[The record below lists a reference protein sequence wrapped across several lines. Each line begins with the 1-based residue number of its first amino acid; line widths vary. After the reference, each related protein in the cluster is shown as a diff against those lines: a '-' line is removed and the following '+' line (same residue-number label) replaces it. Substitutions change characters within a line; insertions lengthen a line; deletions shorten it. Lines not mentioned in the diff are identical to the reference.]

1 VQQPRHAQFVIYS
14 VPDDVATKFDCE
26 SRLTLATKKNVS
38 RAYGNY
44 YGATFYLNGRKDYS
58 DGPALGE
65 GRRRLE
71 RSSRGRPSPRTK
83 KMRPRRPSRRPRPV
97 VAAPRATMKADPTL
111 VSAANGF
118 LESWLIRKDY
128 DTAFRYLA
136 PESYACQDPEPDP
149 NAPSRSSADA
159 AALTRAALE
168 RSGAEVGKQT
178 RLDTLI
184 SAVPPVHPA
193 VRLLDHPYAQ
203 TFTLTSVPNATIAAA
218 DCAARAQGGRWTGD
232 LPLEYGQAFGMNL
245 RFRTQSGEPP
255 VLRVLWVKDQGA
267 WRIRAY
273 AVDYP

>member
-1 VQQPRHAQFVIYS
+1 M
-14 VPDDVATKFDCE
+14 
-26 SRLTLATKKNVS
+26 
-38 RAYGNY
+38 
-44 YGATFYLNGRKDYS
+44 
-58 DGPALGE
+58 PARSAR
-65 GRRRLE
+65 GRR
-71 RSSRGRPSPRTK
+71 SPRTK
-83 KMRPRRPSRRPRPV
+83 KTATATAATAGRGQCGDGAREDQSRPDAGIGGEGFSGELAHPQEDND
-97 VAAPRATMKADPTL
+97 AAFND
-111 VSAANGF
+111 
-118 LESWLIRKDY
+118 
-128 DTAFRYLA
+128 LA
-136 PESYACQDPEPDP
+136 PESYARSDPGPDP

-193 VRLLDHPYAQ
+193 VRLLDYQYAQ
-203 TFTLTSVPNATIAAA
+203 TFALTSVPNATIAAA

-232 LPLEYGQAFGMNL
+232 LPLEYGEAFGMNL

-273 AVDYP
+273 AVEYP